1 MIKLF
6 IRYFSELSVVVL
18 VLALIYFI
26 LSFFSVSNIWT
37 YSICF
42 LFFVSWFIGTIVE
55 ISNAK
60 ASGMSVYEYREHQEE
75 EKLNQAKEA
84 GFETYKEYLIHKKEE
99 EKTKKAKERAKRNA
113 KIEAEKKAKREARA
127 AERAEREKEKAKK
140 KSEKK
145 RKKEELKKERER
157 IQTRARSRWIS
168 ALRQQGVSQSD
179 INTVIRSYGHGP
191 HGVLGPNNNRNPSE
205 EGLMKLPGIGP
216 VTAKKIMTVNRL
228 GWMNKD

>member
-1 MIKLF
+1 
-6 IRYFSELSVVVL
+6 
-18 VLALIYFI
+18 
-26 LSFFSVSNIWT
+26 
-37 YSICF
+37 
-42 LFFVSWFIGTIVE
+42 
-55 ISNAK
+55 
-60 ASGMSVYEYREHQEE
+60 MSVYEYRKHQEE

-113 KIEAEKKAKREARA
+113 KVEAEKKAKREPRA
-127 AERAEREKEKAKK
+127 AKRAEREKEKAKK

-145 RKKEELKKERER
+145 RRKEALNRGR

-191 HGVLGPNNNRNPSE
+191 HGVLGPNNNRKPSE
-205 EGLMKLPGIGP
+205 EGLMKLPGIGK
-216 VTAKKIMTVNRL
+216 VTAKKIMTVGRL
-228 GWMNKD
+228 GWMDKD